1 MLTQRQLFLKH
12 VAQTSD
18 SPLLLEIETAK
29 DVFLFDKNGKS
40 YLDLIAGISVSSL
53 GHCHPKV
60 VEAVQNQSA
69 KYMHLMVY
77 GEYVYTPQVQLANL
91 LAKQLPKKLNT
102 TYFVNSGTEATEG
115 ALKLAKRYTGRTELI
130 GCKNAYHGSTH
141 GSLSLLGDEYFKQA
155 YRPLLP
161 DTRQIAFNN
170 FEDLTQI
177 TKRTAAVLVEP
188 IQAEAGVIAPLPDY
202 LPALRKRC
210 DEVGALLILDEIQT
224 GFGRTGTL
232 FAFEQLGI
240 IPDILLLAKAMGGGM
255 PIGAFISSKK
265 IMDSFTNNP
274 ILGHISTF
282 GGHPVSCAASL
293 ATLQVLLQE
302 NHIQEVKAKEALFK
316 KLLIHPAIKA
326 VRSKGLLMAVA
337 FEDFTFTK
345 KVIDS
350 CIEKGVITD
359 WFLFADNCLRIAPP
373 LIITPPQI
381 EQACQIIL
389 ASLTEVWEG

>member
-91 LAKQLPKKLNT
+91 LAKQLPEKLNSV
-102 TYFVNSGTEATEG
+102 YFVNSGTEATEG

-170 FEDLTQI
+170 FEDLAQI
-177 TKRTAAVLVEP
+177 TERTAAVLVEP

-302 NHIQEVKAKEALFK
+302 NYIQEVKAKEALFK

-326 VRSKGLLMAVA
+326 VRSKGLLMAVV

-389 ASLTEVWEG
+389 ASLAEVWEG